1 MWVKVPVKTA
11 PAKAAQPKAKIDSDD
26 DEDES
31 DDERVCGVFCILQQY
46 LWLKVFFAVDSV
58 VFQWGLIVL

>member
-1 MWVKVPVKTA
+1 
-11 PAKAAQPKAKIDSDD
+11 
-26 DEDES
+26 
-31 DDERVCGVFCILQQY
+31 LQQY

>member
-1 MWVKVPVKTA
+1 MKTA

-58 VFQWGLIVL
+58 VFQ

>member
-26 DEDES
+26 EE
-31 DDERVCGVFCILQQY
+31 VCWIFCILQQY
-46 LWLKVFFAVDSV
+46 LWLWVFFAVDSV